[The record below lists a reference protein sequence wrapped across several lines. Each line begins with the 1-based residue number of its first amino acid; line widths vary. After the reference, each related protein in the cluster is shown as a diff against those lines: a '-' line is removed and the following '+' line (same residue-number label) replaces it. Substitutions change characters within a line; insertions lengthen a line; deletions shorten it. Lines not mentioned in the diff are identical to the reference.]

1 MALATFECSAATCG
15 EGLHDGQL
23 RDHPVIIESSG
34 AVLLQRDSPPI
45 TELCVH
51 VPVNIVQEK
60 TWNYK
65 PNPLPPAQAFLH
77 MQTGEGGG
85 ASQSWRDWLLHWI
98 FP

>member
-65 PNPLPPAQAFLH
+65 PNPLPPAPNTCNYMKSCHHGLSYYKQF
-77 MQTGEGGG
+77 
-85 ASQSWRDWLLHWI
+85 
-98 FP
+98 